1 MTTLAHPDDNDF
13 TRDQSVSDTQPLLVS
28 GEPAPTPNQRCNDA
42 HAVPV
47 GGGSDSPASQGLLD
61 HHAIFAGRGP
71 ILLDETLLVYAAML
85 DDLEK
90 TRMANEN
97 RLRTLTRHRFEPVG
111 SGNQCS
117 RCGKTSAAKDANHL
131 TDAPGDIG
139 FEMTTD
145 HPDVKRL
152 ADMVDAIHALEHG
165 AELNL
170 KRAMRAH
177 PLGAW
182 VASRIGV
189 GEKQAARL
197 LAAVGDPY
205 WNTLHNRPRTFS
217 ELRAFSGLHPV
228 PAAGVHASP
237 GDQPPPDT
245 TPTSQDALPT
255 AASSGSSFAPGSHVA
270 ARRRKGQ
277 QANWSSDAKMRAYLI
292 AESCIKQ
299 KARSPFRVFYDDRR
313 ARTAVTHPDWT
324 PGHSHN
330 DAMRITAQ
338 EVLKDLWRAARD
350 IHTTPTPGEEA

>member
-13 TRDQSVSDTQPLLVS
+13 TRDQVPRDAQLASVS
-28 GEPAPTPNQRCNDA
+28 GEPTPTTNRRTCEPQETL
-42 HAVPV
+42 V
-47 GGGSDSPASQGLLD
+47 GDGSDFPASHSRLD
-61 HHAIFAGRGP
+61 AQSVAAGRGP
-71 ILLDETLLVYAAML
+71 ILFDPTLLVHAEAL
-85 DDLEK
+85 DDLER
-90 TRMANEN
+90 TRIANEN
-97 RLRTLTRHRFEPVG
+97 RLRALR
-111 SGNQCS
+111 
-117 RCGKTSAAKDANHL
+117 
-131 TDAPGDIG
+131 
-139 FEMTTD
+139 
-145 HPDVKRL
+145 DVYGLDEHHADVARL
-152 ADMVDAIHALEHG
+152 QGVVDAIAALEHG
-165 AELNL
+165 ATLNL

-205 WNTLHNRPRTFS
+205 WNTLHDRSRTVS
-217 ELRAFSGLHPV
+217 ELWAFSGLHPV

-237 GDQPPPDT
+237 GDPPPPDT
-245 TPTSQDALPT
+245 TPTSPSSLPNGR
-255 AASSGSSFAPGSHVA
+255 ASGSAFAPGSHVA

-277 QANWSSDAKMRAYLI
+277 QANWSSTAKMRAYLI
-292 AESCIKQ
+292 AESCIKHS
-299 KARSPFRVFYDDRR
+299 RSPFRAVYDARR

-330 DAMRITAQ
+330 DAMRIVAK